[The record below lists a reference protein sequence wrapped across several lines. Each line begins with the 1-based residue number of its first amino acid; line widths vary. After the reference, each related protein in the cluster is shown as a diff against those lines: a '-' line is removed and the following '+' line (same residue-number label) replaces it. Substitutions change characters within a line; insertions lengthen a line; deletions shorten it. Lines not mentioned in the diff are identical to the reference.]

1 MDNERHTISG
11 LSPHARG
18 TYAWDEQVQ
27 QIQRFIPACAGNMVI
42 DISTRLP
49 CTVYPRMRGEHDR
62 MIIRT
67 RRQSGLSPHARGTSR
82 IRLTAS
88 VAWRF
93 IPACAGNISYSANCV
108 SSFAVYPRMRGEH
121 RSCLLPSSSSIGLS
135 PHARGT
141 SEVLNDP
148 KVQRRFIPACA
159 GNIPAGKDLLTKT
172 AVYPRMRGEHG
183 NIIPVARAKLGLSP
197 HARGTSTR

>member
-93 IPACAGNISYSANCV
+93 IPACAGNIGPAYCPAPVQS
-108 SSFAVYPRMRGEH
+108 VYPRMRGEH
-121 RSCLLPSSSSIGLS
+121 PRSSTTPRCSAGLS

-141 SEVLNDP
+141 YLPAKTSS
-148 KVQRRFIPACA
+148 QRLRFIPACA
-159 GNIPAGKDLLTKT
+159 GNMATS
-172 AVYPRMRGEHG
+172 
-183 NIIPVARAKLGLSP
+183 SP
-197 HARGTSTR
+197 